1 MTSNSGDE
9 AVDVQWRQRADDLV
23 WREIDNEVIV
33 LDLRSAQYLSLNAAG
48 VVLWEAL
55 ERERSEQQLAEL
67 LVERFEIDAEQARH
81 DTRAFI
87 DACAELQLLERR
99 RTMTGLAC
107 ATALPR
113 CLPDRSLRPSEHVVF
128 RR

>member
-1 MTSNSGDE
+1 MAN
-9 AVDVQWRQRADDLV
+9 VLWRQRADDLV

-55 ERERSEQQLAEL
+55 EIEQSEGQLAEL
-67 LVERFEIDAEQARH
+67 LAERFGIDADLARQ

-87 DACAELQLLERR
+87 DACAELQLLERDGR
-99 RTMTGLAC
+99 
-107 ATALPR
+107 
-113 CLPDRSLRPSEHVVF
+113 
-128 RR
+128 